1 MKPSFDIFISYSR
14 KDYVN
19 EHGEVISNSP
29 VKSII
34 DFLDK
39 EGISYWFDKDGIY
52 SGREFV
58 EVIANAIVNS
68 KMMIFVSSNNS
79 NNSLYTTGEI
89 FEAIENKKLIIP
101 VRIDDTQYNAKFKLL
116 IRPLDY
122 IDYTKVD
129 ALSDLL
135 RAINMEKDIISER
148 EEAEKKKRKEI
159 EKRES
164 KKLIKSEIEECVQEV
179 HKLMSTRQ
187 LLVDRIYKK
196 LRDIDVTQKVCP
208 ICGSKSNVENE
219 YCQTCGW
226 YFVGLSCI
234 EDFDEKINQS
244 LLVIARSRWEKIEE
258 LQTCIV
264 DLKEQIRVLE
274 SKRESLEV
282 GAKNVCNSSNDDNIP
297 SFKNCFLRHNI
308 LTSLAL
314 IISSVSY
321 FVSGIGLLGYGVGYS
336 YRFHLVM
343 GAFLLFMSLCNYLIL
358 QFDKVIWVMAPIISY
373 AIGCTRLKEFAG
385 FDFGLVLL
393 GCCLLNLFLM
403 AVLFF
408 LKKDGKNSYWYLLK
422 K

>member
-1 MKPSFDIFISYSR
+1 M
-14 KDYVN
+14 
-19 EHGEVISNSP
+19 
-29 VKSII
+29 
-34 DFLDK
+34 
-39 EGISYWFDKDGIY
+39 
-52 SGREFV
+52 
-58 EVIANAIVNS
+58 
-68 KMMIFVSSNNS
+68 
-79 NNSLYTTGEI
+79 
-89 FEAIENKKLIIP
+89 
-101 VRIDDTQYNAKFKLL
+101 
-116 IRPLDY
+116 
-122 IDYTKVD
+122 
-129 ALSDLL
+129 
-135 RAINMEKDIISER
+135 
-148 EEAEKKKRKEI
+148 
-159 EKRES
+159 
-164 KKLIKSEIEECVQEV
+164 QEV

-226 YFVGLSCI
+226 YFVGLSFI

-274 SKRESLEV
+274 LRECTLIQDRGRLHLDITHLRDENNHLRERLSEERELHPHKIHVEV
-282 GAKNVCNSSNDDNIP
+282 L
-297 SFKNCFLRHNI
+297 SFSECFIRHNI
-308 LTSLAL
+308 LTSLVL

-321 FVSGIGLLGYGVGYS
+321 CGSGIGLLVYGVGYS

-358 QFDKVIWVMAPIISY
+358 KFDKAIWIMAPIISY
-373 AIGCTRLKEFAG
+373 AIGCIRLKEFAG

-408 LKKDGKNSYWYLLK
+408 LKKDGKNSYWYLL
-422 K
+422 